1 MLTSRAL
8 LYLSAAFLSCSVSAN
23 NLTRDINNND
33 KDFRHSILIPYG
45 FYNENT
51 GTAAALVY
59 ANTGY
64 FQPQASSLLNLF
76 IGSNDTYSGFGAF
89 KDFQITPLNRVFVD
103 AKFMASDWGEVNSYQ
118 NGNSDF
124 IDEEAGSI
132 NSDKDNYITANGK
145 DNFLKI
151 KFKYIFPIGHAKD
164 KSIHEFKTQN
174 GLLVAGYEAGGL
186 EFNPLTSGRTSLAIE
201 PFYRKQNFEDDFNS
215 DYDNT
220 TSGVKV
226 ELEYDNTD
234 WYVNPT
240 YGSKTQ
246 LTYTRDWGAS
256 NKSSTWTSIQFNHS
270 KYINLG
276 VTENSRQRVLALNFW
291 TSDVP
296 TWNSYHTEGGERVY
310 HRAPLFEGST
320 LGGID
325 RQRGFS
331 TNRFHD
337 RSAINYSAEY
347 RYTPASDPFS
357 KIPLINKLHIPFWQ
371 VVAFAEVGSVAD
383 NWSVSD
389 LHHTMKTTI
398 GAGIR
403 LSVSGLVIRA
413 DMAASD
419 EGGEMQMFFN
429 HTF

>member
-1 MLTSRAL
+1 MSSRAL
-8 LYLSAAFLSCSVSAN
+8 LFVSLASLSCAVSAN
-23 NLTRDINNND
+23 NLTRDINNHD
-33 KDFRHSILIPYG
+33 KDFSHSLFIPYG

-64 FQPQASSLLNLF
+64 FQPQATSLLNIF
-76 IGSNDTYSGFGAF
+76 AGTNDTYSAFGAF
-89 KDFQITPLNRVFVD
+89 NDFQLKPFDRIFVD
-103 AKFMASDWGEVNSYQ
+103 AQFMASDWGEIDSFQ
-118 NGNSDF
+118 NGNPDF
-124 IDEEAGSI
+124 LNEEAGTI
-132 NSDKDNYITANGK
+132 DSDEDNFITANGR
-145 DNFLKI
+145 DNFLRV
-151 KFKYIFPIGHAKD
+151 KFKYILPIGHAKNNA
-164 KSIHEFKTQN
+164 IHEFRTQN
-174 GLLVAGYEAGGL
+174 GLLVEGYEAGGD
-186 EFNPLTSGRTSLAIE
+186 EFNPLTSGRTSIAIQ
-201 PFYRKQNFEDDFNS
+201 PFYRKQNFEDDFNN

-240 YGSKTQ
+240 YGSKTT
-246 LTYTRDWGAS
+246 LTYARDWGAS
-256 NKSSTWTSIQFNHS
+256 NESSTWTSVQLDYS
-270 KYINLG
+270 KYIDLG
-276 VTENSRQRVLALNFW
+276 ITDNSRQRVLALNFW

-296 TWNSYHTEGGERVY
+296 TWNSYHKEGNERVY

-331 TNRFHD
+331 TNRFHN

-347 RYTPASDPFS
+347 RYTPASDPF
-357 KIPLINKLHIPFWQ
+357 KDIPLINQLHIPYWQ
-371 VVAFAEVGSVAD
+371 VVGFAEIGSVAD
-383 NWSVSD
+383 NWSISD
-389 LHHTMKTTI
+389 LHHTMKTTV

-413 DMAASD
+413 DMAASE